1 MHMIVVINI
10 ISKNFTDNFI
20 EKLYWLNTNHFV
32 SVIGNDVICNHFVS
46 VIGYD
51 VMWPLP
57 PLSELNFVFIVSC
70 L

>member
-20 EKLYWLNTNHFV
+20 GKLYWLNT
-32 SVIGNDVICNHFVS
+32 NHFVS

>member
-20 EKLYWLNTNHFV
+20 GKLYWLNTNHFV
-32 SVIGNDVICNHFVS
+32 SVIGNDV
-46 VIGYD
+46 
-51 VMWPLP
+51 MWPLP
-57 PLSELNFVFIVSC
+57 PLSELIFVFSVSC